1 MKYTVVFTELADDE
15 LAAAWVQSTNRKA
28 VTDIANQLEALLSR
42 DPLNAGESRDTS
54 LNRIIW
60 GDPIG
65 MTFEVIPDDYNVIV
79 HSVWLT
85 TI

>member
-1 MKYTVVFTELADDE
+1 MKYSVVFTDLADDE
-15 LAAAWVQSTNRKA
+15 LAAAWLKSTNRKA
-28 VTDIANQLEALLSR
+28 LTDTANQLDSLLSH

-65 MTFEVIPDDYNVIV
+65 MTFEVIPDDYKVIV

>member
-15 LAAAWVQSTNRKA
+15 LAAAWLKSTDRKT
-28 VTDIANQLEALLSR
+28 VTNTANQLEFLLSN
-42 DPLNAGESRDTS
+42 DPLNAGESRDSS

-65 MTFEVIPDDYNVIV
+65 MTFEVIPDDYKVIV